1 LEDGRRR
8 TAKSHGVLDKPL
20 SGILFFPVTPFSSG
34 GELDLDVLRTHLERG
49 LAHRPGGVFVAC
61 GTGEFHALSRDEYR
75 DVVSTA
81 VGVVSGAVPVF
92 SGVGGQLPVMEEQA
106 KMAEAAGIDGLLVMP
121 PYLVRSPADGLYSY
135 ISSLAE
141 KSNLPLIV
149 YNRENATLD
158 VATAVRLAEIPS
170 VMGVKD
176 GVGDLDRFGR
186 IVLGIRN
193 MLSQKAD
200 PKAFQ
205 FFNGL
210 ATAET
215 TQRAYR
221 GIGVDLYSSAVFGFA
236 PEIARAFWNALE
248 AGDRGAGDRLLTQF
262 YGPLVELRDQ
272 VPGYAVSL
280 VKAGVRLSGLD
291 VGSVRPPLLD
301 PSSAHT
307 ERLRQICQDGHAAID
322 DRHTTSRSRV
332 R

>member
-1 LEDGRRR
+1 VLE
-8 TAKSHGVLDKPL
+8 KPL

-34 GELDLDVLRTHLERG
+34 GEVDLDVLRSHLEQG
-49 LAHRPGGVFVAC
+49 LAQGPGGVFVAC
-61 GTGEFHALSRDEYR
+61 GTGEFHALSQAEYR

-81 VGVVSGAVPVF
+81 VSVVAGAVPVF
-92 SGVGGQLPVMEEQA
+92 SGVGGQLPAMEEQA
-106 KMAEAAGIDGLLVMP
+106 KIAHMAGIDGLLVMP
-121 PYLVRSPADGLYSY
+121 PYLVKSPADGLYSY

-141 KSNLPLIV
+141 KSSLPLIV
-149 YNRENATLD
+149 YNRENAALD
-158 VATAVRLAEIPS
+158 VTTAVRLAQVPS

-176 GVGDLDRFGR
+176 GVGDLDKFGR

-193 MLSQKAD
+193 MLGQNGD
-200 PKAFQ
+200 PKPFQ

-236 PEIARAFWNALE
+236 PEVARAFWNALD
-248 AGDRGAGDRLLTQF
+248 AGDQAAGDRLLTHF

-280 VKAGVRLSGLD
+280 VKAGVRLTGLD
-291 VGSVRPPLLD
+291 VGGVRPPLVD
-301 PSSAHT
+301 PSPAHLD
-307 ERLRQICQDGHAAID
+307 RLRQICRDGRAAID
-322 DRHTTSRSRV
+322 EQPRA
-332 R
+332 